1 MGLRPLRN
9 NPLCFMAALLLSTT
23 SLTACVG
30 HQAGSA
36 AASNA
41 TVDLAV
47 AVPSRAAFSEQV
59 LHPLAKQTAHEI
71 IEHKKATIRFA
82 DAKDPND
89 QALLGAISGAVP
101 MLGVLFGATEE
112 HDKATLERQL
122 AWLDS
127 RRLPLKKELIGLWES
142 RIEPMQTGYAVCV
155 DGKKRV
161 YQAARNRWIR
171 LNDLPHDC
179 PRVEFQS
186 LQADSAKD

>member
-1 MGLRPLRN
+1 MGLRSLSNSRLRVS
-9 NPLCFMAALLLSTT
+9 ALLLATA

-30 HQAGSA
+30 HHSGTATVTS
-36 AASNA
+36 A
-41 TVDLAV
+41 TVDPAMT
-47 AVPSRAAFSEQV
+47 VPSKAAFSEQV
-59 LHPLAKQTAHEI
+59 LHPLAKQTAYEI
-71 IEHKKATIRFA
+71 IEHKKATIRFTET
-82 DAKDPND
+82 KDPND

-142 RIEPMQTGYAVCV
+142 RIEPMPTGYTVCV

-161 YQAARNRWIR
+161 YQAAKNRWIR

-186 LQADSAKD
+186 LQADSAKE

>member
-1 MGLRPLRN
+1 MGLRSPTNSRLTVG
-9 NPLCFMAALLLSTT
+9 ALLLATINFTACVAHHSG
-23 SLTACVG
+23 SLTAPG
-30 HQAGSA
+30 
-36 AASNA
+36 A
-41 TVDLAV
+41 TVEPAMP
-47 AVPSRAAFSEQV
+47 VPSKAAFSEQV
-59 LHPLAKQTAHEI
+59 LQPLAKQTSHEI

-82 DAKDPND
+82 ETKDPND
-89 QALLGAISGAVP
+89 QAILGAISGAVP

-112 HDKATLERQL
+112 HDKASLERQL

-142 RIEPMQTGYAVCV
+142 RIEPMPTGYAVCV

-161 YQAARNRWIR
+161 YQAAKNRWIR

-186 LQADSAKD
+186 LQADSVKD